1 MFTERLAELM
11 SENRITKAKLAA
23 DTGIPLQTIC
33 NWLSRG
39 SQPSADRVA
48 KLADYFE
55 VSTDYLLG
63 RSNELGIIET
73 DANLSKEEE
82 ELLLLF
88 RKMDDKFKYQV
99 LGFAKGM
106 IK

>member
-1 MFTERLAELM
+1 MFKKRLAELM
-11 SENRITKAKLAA
+11 EENRLTKAKLA
-23 DTGIPLQTIC
+23 DETGIPLQTIC
-33 NWLSRG
+33 NWVNRG

-73 DANLSKEEE
+73 DANLSQDEE
-82 ELLLLF
+82 ELLMIF
-88 RKMDDKFKYQV
+88 RRMDEKVKYQV

-106 IK
+106 MK

>member
-1 MFTERLAELM
+1 MFTEKFAELM
-11 SENRITKAKLAA
+11 RENNLTKAQVAA
-23 DTGIPLQTIC
+23 ETGIPLQTIC

-73 DANLSKEEE
+73 DANLSQDEE

-88 RKMDDKFKYQV
+88 RKMDEKTRYQV
-99 LGFAKGM
+99 LGFAKCLL
-106 IK
+106 K

>member
-1 MFTERLAELM
+1 MFTEKFAELIK
-11 SENRITKAKLAA
+11 ENHLTKAEVAA
-23 DTGIPLQTIC
+23 ETGIPLQTIC

-73 DANLSKEEE
+73 DANLSQDEE
-82 ELLLLF
+82 ELLILF
-88 RKMDDKFKYQV
+88 RKMAEKEKYEV
-99 LGFAKGM
+99 LGFAKGLL
-106 IK
+106 K